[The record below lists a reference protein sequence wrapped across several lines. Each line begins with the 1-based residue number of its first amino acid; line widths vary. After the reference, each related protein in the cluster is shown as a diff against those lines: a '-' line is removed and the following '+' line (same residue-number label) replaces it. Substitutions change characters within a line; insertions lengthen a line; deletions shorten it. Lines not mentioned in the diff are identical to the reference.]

1 MDMQKNIRVNREHK
15 DSLFRFIFSDK
26 KALLSLYNAVND
38 SDYAD
43 KELLEIYTMEDF
55 LYMGMKNDV
64 SFLIDWNLNLF
75 EHQSTYNPNMPLR
88 GFMYMAASF
97 KKYVELNR
105 LDLYSSKLIRIPV
118 PRYFVFYNGKRP
130 MEDEVLLRLTDQMGG
145 SDVTE
150 KSCTEFTAHM
160 VNINEGHSP
169 KMMERCPLLYE
180 YSIFVGEIRKN
191 TEAGMMLVDA
201 IDTAVDECIKRG
213 VLADILRSNRAEV
226 TDMLLKEY
234 DEAFHIASEKEISFE
249 EGRQME
255 RANTEKERQR
265 AEAEKQRADE
275 MDVKIK
281 ILTSR
286 LRGETAEKIAENLG
300 VDVEQVQKVLNN
312 I

>member
-38 SDYAD
+38 SDYTD
-43 KELLEIYTMEDF
+43 KESLEIYTMEDF
-55 LYMGMKNDV
+55 VYMGMKNDV

-88 GFMYMAASF
+88 GFMYMASSF

-130 MEDEVLLRLTDQMGG
+130 MEDEVLFRLTDQMEGA
-145 SDVTE
+145 DAAE

-180 YSIFVGEIRKN
+180 Y
-191 TEAGMMLVDA
+191 
-201 IDTAVDECIKRG
+201 
-213 VLADILRSNRAEV
+213 
-226 TDMLLKEY
+226 
-234 DEAFHIASEKEISFE
+234 
-249 EGRQME
+249 
-255 RANTEKERQR
+255 
-265 AEAEKQRADE
+265 
-275 MDVKIK
+275 
-281 ILTSR
+281 
-286 LRGETAEKIAENLG
+286 
-300 VDVEQVQKVLNN
+300 
-312 I
+312 